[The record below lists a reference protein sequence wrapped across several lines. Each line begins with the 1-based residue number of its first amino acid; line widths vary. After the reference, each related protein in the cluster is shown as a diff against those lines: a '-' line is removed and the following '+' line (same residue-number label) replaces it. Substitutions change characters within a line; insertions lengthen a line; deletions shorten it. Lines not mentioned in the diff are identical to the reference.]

1 MILKN
6 ESVQRFVKEDKSQS
20 DSLELSTNGLLWP
33 IWGNIYE
40 SSTVIR
46 HSGARRAFLH

>member
-1 MILKN
+1 VILKN

-33 IWGNIYE
+33 LLGKIL
-40 SSTVIR
+40 R
-46 HSGARRAFLH
+46 KFHS